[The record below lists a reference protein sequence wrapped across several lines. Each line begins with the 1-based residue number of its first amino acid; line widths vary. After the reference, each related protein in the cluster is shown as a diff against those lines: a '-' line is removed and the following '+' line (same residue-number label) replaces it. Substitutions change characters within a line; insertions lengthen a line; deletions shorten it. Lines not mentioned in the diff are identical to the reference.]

1 MRIEIK
7 KADTTRV
14 YEISKVINE
23 TWQSCYKDMLTAE
36 DIKKYTDTAF
46 REKHTM
52 EGMNNGREYFLI
64 NCDDEVVGICS
75 TEQSRESD
83 LVHGYCSILQ
93 LYVLPEF
100 QNKGLGKKLL
110 SHTLREMRRKG
121 YKNALLWTQAQN
133 AAARRFYERI
143 GFVSDTKGVG
153 TMFKKPIDIVRYVIE
168 L

>member
-36 DIKKYTDTAF
+36 EMI
-46 REKHTM
+46 M
-52 EGMNNGREYFLI
+52 
-64 NCDDEVVGICS
+64 
-75 TEQSRESD
+75 SRESD

-133 AAARRFYERI
+133 DAARRFYERI

-153 TMFKKPIDIVRYVIE
+153 TMFKKPIDIIRYVIE